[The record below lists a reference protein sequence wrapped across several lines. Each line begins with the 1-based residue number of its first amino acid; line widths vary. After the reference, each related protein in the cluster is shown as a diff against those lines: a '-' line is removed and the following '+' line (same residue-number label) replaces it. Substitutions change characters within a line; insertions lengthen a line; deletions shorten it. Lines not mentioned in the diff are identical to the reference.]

1 MFRRLGA
8 SIRKWMYGRYGSDQ
22 LNMLLLVLAVILS
35 LTNTILTYALRT
47 STVYRGIIAPI
58 LSLLMYGLLILAMVR
73 MFSRNL
79 SRREREN
86 RRFLQLWM
94 RLRDRNN
101 RYFRCPSCGQTVRS
115 RSTAASCVSAARN
128 AARNSSVRPSPKPAA
143 SRCGFL
149 LPITGRGM
157 PLPRLSKA
165 CPAESF
171 GGKKSVKGN
180 RQGVL
185 SRSITRRGGR
195 IAK

>member
-101 RYFRCPSCGQTVRS
+101 RYFRCPSCGLCIR
-115 RSTAASCVSAARN
+115 CPKCGE
-128 AARNSSVRPSPKPAA
+128 NSSARPSPKPAA

-149 LPITGRGM
+149 LPVTEE
-157 PLPRLSKA
+157 
-165 CPAESF
+165 PAGAAGHAEN
-171 GGKKSVKGN
+171 KKRTV
-180 RQGVL
+180 
-185 SRSITRRGGR
+185 RSPGAHG
-195 IAK
+195 AL

>member
-35 LTNTILTYALRT
+35 LTNTIP
-47 STVYRGIIAPI
+47 PI

-101 RYFRCPSCGQTVRS
+101 RYFRCPSCGQTVR
-115 RSTAASCVSAARN
+115 V
-128 AARNSSVRPSPKPAA
+128 PKHRGKLCI
-143 SRCGFL
+143 RCPKCGEKF
-149 LPITGRGM
+149 IRKT
-157 PLPRLSKA
+157 
-165 CPAESF
+165 
-171 GGKKSVKGN
+171 
-180 RQGVL
+180 
-185 SRSITRRGGR
+185 
-195 IAK
+195 

>member
-58 LSLLMYGLLILAMVR
+58 LSLLMYGLLILAM
-73 MFSRNL
+73 
-79 SRREREN
+79 N

-101 RYFRCPSCGQTVRS
+101 RYFRCPSCGQTVR
-115 RSTAASCVSAARN
+115 V
-128 AARNSSVRPSPKPAA
+128 PKHRGKLCI
-143 SRCGFL
+143 RCPKCGEKF
-149 LPITGRGM
+149 IRKT
-157 PLPRLSKA
+157 
-165 CPAESF
+165 
-171 GGKKSVKGN
+171 
-180 RQGVL
+180 
-185 SRSITRRGGR
+185 
-195 IAK
+195 